1 MTIEDSQ
8 AGSEGSTSAPRSV
21 FCRRYRRELP
31 GLDAPPLPGP
41 AGQDIFDNVSV
52 KAWREWQQL
61 QTMLINEHHLSL
73 VDRQAR
79 AYLSEQMRRFL
90 TGEAYDRPSGYV
102 PPSPDRPPTDGADR

>member
-8 AGSEGSTSAPRSV
+8 SEGQPPTPAARLV

-41 AGQDIFDNVSV
+41 AGQDLFDNVSAT
-52 KAWREWQQL
+52 AWREWQQL

-73 VDRQAR
+73 VDREAR

-90 TGEAYDRPSGYV
+90 AGEETDRPAGYT
-102 PPSPDRPPTDGADR
+102 PPRHPPPDSNPAS